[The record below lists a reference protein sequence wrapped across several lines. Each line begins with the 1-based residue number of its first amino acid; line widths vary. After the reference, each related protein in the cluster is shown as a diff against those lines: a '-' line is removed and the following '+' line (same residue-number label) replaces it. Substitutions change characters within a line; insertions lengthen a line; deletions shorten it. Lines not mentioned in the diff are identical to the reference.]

1 MSLPKSLLKVTL
13 KSHSQSHSQVT
24 SKGHSQKSLPMDAL
38 HTQPRLSPA
47 SADHLLHLLGVHPG
61 LPIDQDTF
69 VTSAPD
75 GGQSGRR
82 GWSGRRRGGGSRS
95 LNHILRIRQS
105 VLYWPQYRLK
115 VRTVQ
120 DYTGRLKRKGCVWM
134 DKKV

>member
-47 SADHLLHLLGVHPG
+47 SADHLLHLLGIHPG

-69 VTSAPD
+69 VTSALRWWAIREK
-75 GGQSGRR
+75 GLVGKEEGR
-82 GWSGRRRGGGSRS
+82 W
-95 LNHILRIRQS
+95 
-105 VLYWPQYRLK
+105 
-115 VRTVQ
+115 
-120 DYTGRLKRKGCVWM
+120 
-134 DKKV
+134 KKVPQSHPANPAVSPLLATIQVESKNCPGLYRAPKKKGLCLDG